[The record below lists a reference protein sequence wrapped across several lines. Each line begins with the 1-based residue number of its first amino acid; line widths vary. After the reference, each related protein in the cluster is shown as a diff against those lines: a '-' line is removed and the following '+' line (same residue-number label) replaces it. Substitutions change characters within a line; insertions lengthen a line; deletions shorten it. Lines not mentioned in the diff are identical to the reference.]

1 MSRPLARLSRP
12 GFRST
17 AALLVALLLGINALA
32 IGTVIA
38 ARGRAKAHAGA
49 ELERRT
55 ENHARALEAALAST
69 RSDLLFLGQS
79 GSLRR
84 LADSAGDPDPY
95 RQRWG
100 RLDAEAAVL
109 LFLRSHPE
117 IERLV
122 AVGADAA
129 VLVAVGRRGG
139 APIAVPAPPAGARPT
154 RSPLRPDADS
164 GLRLLVDLSPSGLLE
179 KIAAGDAAYDLRDR
193 AADPPS
199 AGASGGELASAAQVR
214 DPGWT
219 PAIEWTLRSRQAE
232 GDLLGSVEHL
242 ASDFRNTVILNVA
255 LVVLASLLGWLAL
268 RDVRAV
274 ERLKAEQKNLAK
286 VRELELGLMH
296 RDRLA
301 SLGRI
306 AAGIAHEI
314 NNPLEG
320 MSNYLRLTE
329 DDLAQGDA
337 DAARRHL
344 AGAGRGLERVAA
356 IVRQTLA
363 QAGDGRGAMAR
374 IDLRSVVQRSVDFA
388 RDDPKMQSIELRAA
402 PVEDPVP
409 VLANATT
416 LGQLVLN
423 LILNA
428 CEAQPDGGEVNVRV
442 GAAEGRASLT
452 VEDRGPGL
460 APGDVE
466 RVFEPFFST
475 KGSTGLG
482 LFLCHTI
489 ATDHGGSL
497 RAGNREGGGARFVL
511 ELPLAAREGAA

>member
-1 MSRPLARLSRP
+1 
-12 GFRST
+12 
-17 AALLVALLLGINALA
+17 
-32 IGTVIA
+32 
-38 ARGRAKAHAGA
+38 
-49 ELERRT
+49 
-55 ENHARALEAALAST
+55 
-69 RSDLLFLGQS
+69 
-79 GSLRR
+79 
-84 LADSAGDPDPY
+84 
-95 RQRWG
+95 
-100 RLDAEAAVL
+100 
-109 LFLRSHPE
+109 
-117 IERLV
+117 
-122 AVGADAA
+122 
-129 VLVAVGRRGG
+129 
-139 APIAVPAPPAGARPT
+139 
-154 RSPLRPDADS
+154 
-164 GLRLLVDLSPSGLLE
+164 
-179 KIAAGDAAYDLRDR
+179 
-193 AADPPS
+193 
-199 AGASGGELASAAQVR
+199 
-214 DPGWT
+214 
-219 PAIEWTLRSRQAE
+219 
-232 GDLLGSVEHL
+232 
-242 ASDFRNTVILNVA
+242 
-255 LVVLASLLGWLAL
+255 
-268 RDVRAV
+268 
-274 ERLKAEQKNLAK
+274 
-286 VRELELGLMH
+286 
-296 RDRLA
+296 
-301 SLGRI
+301 
-306 AAGIAHEI
+306 
-314 NNPLEG
+314 

-388 RDDPKMQSIELRAA
+388 RDDPKMQSIALRAA
-402 PVEDPVP
+402 PIEDPVP